1 MAADRASPDQYD
13 YMIVQFSRVIAVV
26 SLCAGASLVAACSG
40 GGVTSPAGPRPSTQ
54 PTAAP
59 SGTPKPT
66 PSPTPHPTASPTAT
80 PTSGPS
86 GSHLYVSNYQG
97 GSEALGEITVYASD
111 ARGDAAPLWTVSG
124 ADTALS
130 YPEGIALDDRGELF
144 VANYNDTVTV
154 YASGA
159 KGDAKPVRTLA
170 GTRTGLSYPVGIAV
184 DGAGDAF
191 VVNSNNTVTI
201 YAAGA
206 NGNQA
211 PERTI
216 GGARTKLRACDA
228 IAIDASG
235 AVYVANLGAGSEP
248 AVTVYA
254 AGATGDVAPTATI
267 SGDQTGLHIPTGI
280 AVDATGEVIVS
291 NYNQSVTVFTAGSNG
306 DQPPTRKLHGGH
318 TGLDANYG
326 IAVAK
331 LGSLFVTNQGL
342 TSGPY
347 SVTAYASDA
356 TGDAAP
362 LRRLTG
368 STTGLVVPNGIAVH

>member
-1 MAADRASPDQYD
+1 
-13 YMIVQFSRVIAVV
+13 MIAQFSRVIAVV
-26 SLCAGASLVAACSG
+26 GLCAGVSLVAACSG
-40 GGVTSPAGPRPSTQ
+40 GGVTSPPGPRPSTQ
-54 PTAAP
+54 PSATP

-66 PSPTPHPTASPTAT
+66 PSPRPTPTAT
-80 PTSGPS
+80 PTATPTGGPS
-86 GSHLYVSNYQG
+86 GAHLYVSNYQG
-97 GSEALGEITVYASD
+97 GSEALGEIAVYASD
-111 ARGDAAPLWTVSG
+111 ARGDAAPLWALSG
-124 ADTALS
+124 SDTGLS

-159 KGDAKPVRTLA
+159 KDDAAPVRTLA

-206 NGNQA
+206 DGNIA

-216 GGARTKLRACDA
+216 SGSQTKLRACDA

-235 AVYVANLGAGSEP
+235 AIYVANLGAGGAPS
-248 AVTVYA
+248 VTVYA
-254 AGATGDVAPTATI
+254 AGANGDVAPTATI

-280 AVDATGEVIVS
+280 AVDASGEVIVS
-291 NYNQSVTVFTAGSNG
+291 NYNQSVTVFAAGASG
-306 DQPPTRKLHGGH
+306 DAQPIRTLHGAR
-318 TGLDANYG
+318 TQLDANYG
-326 IAVAK
+326 VAVAK
-331 LGSLFVTNQGL
+331 LGPIFVTNQGL

-356 TGDAAP
+356 TGNVAP
-362 LRRLTG
+362 LRTITG
-368 STTGLVVPNGIAVH
+368 SKTGLVVPNGIAVH